1 MAYLYRL
8 FFIAV
13 LTVASGAT
21 PLYCSDVQLPA
32 SGSGHDTDLS
42 QVTTLQYCIIDNC
55 TILRIDTGQQLD
67 IVYTTESLLIVTPKD
82 GHTSIVITKIDHELP
97 CLGYHNASD
106 TNLNIILVA
115 IVPLVLMLSFGTLI
129 IHLLFKD
136 LRTSLFGQL
145 LMFYNLAIVITGCG
159 TAFLQLTHYWITVN
173 SQTICHTAT
182 IMTTFGVS
190 GVEVFATNILTH
202 LAYIMYHCYHLRS
215 GISKKRSNYLFRH
228 YTGYAAFTLV
238 LLFFVTIAYDW
249 RTGNGKYTILASGHC
264 IILDHP
270 SYNTL
275 AISGFV
281 TAINK
286 ILQMMMFSTYLV
298 YLYKFNKNVR
308 AAGVTLQ
315 HSRKLLRVAT
325 AMGSAIGLSSFLYIL
340 LVIIPECSNFIF
352 IISSI
357 LFLIQQV
364 VIFASLLLTKKMS
377 TLCKAYFSRES
388 N

>member
-1 MAYLYRL
+1 M
-8 FFIAV
+8 
-13 LTVASGAT
+13 
-21 PLYCSDVQLPA
+21 
-32 SGSGHDTDLS
+32 
-42 QVTTLQYCIIDNC
+42 
-55 TILRIDTGQQLD
+55 
-67 IVYTTESLLIVTPKD
+67 
-82 GHTSIVITKIDHELP
+82 VITKIDDELP
-97 CLGYHNASD
+97 CLGYHNTSD
-106 TNLNIILVA
+106 DNNLNMIHAV
-115 IVPLVLMLSFGTLI
+115 IVPLALMVSVGTLI
-129 IHLLFKD
+129 IHILFKD
-136 LRTSLFGQL
+136 LCTSLFGQL
-145 LMFYNLAIVITGCG
+145 LIFYNLAIVITGCG
-159 TAFLQLTHYWITVN
+159 TIFLQLTHYWITVN

-182 IMTTFGVS
+182 VITTFGVS
-190 GVEVFATNILTH
+190 DAEVFATNILTH
-202 LAYIMYHCYHLRS
+202 STYIMYHCYHLRS
-215 GISKKRSNYLFRH
+215 GISKKISNYLFRC
-228 YTGYAAFTLV
+228 YTGYAAFALV

-286 ILQMMMFSTYLV
+286 ILQMMMFTAYLV

-315 HSRKLLRVAT
+315 HSQKLLRVAT
-325 AMGSAIGLSSFLYIL
+325 AMGSAVGLSSFLYIL
-340 LVIIPECSNFIF
+340 LVIIPECSNINF

-364 VIFASLLLTKKMS
+364 VIFASLLFTKKMS
-377 TLCKAYFSRES
+377 TLCKAYFSRDS

>member
-1 MAYLYRL
+1 M
-8 FFIAV
+8 V
-13 LTVASGAT
+13 SV
-21 PLYCSDVQLPA
+21 
-32 SGSGHDTDLS
+32 
-42 QVTTLQYCIIDNC
+42 
-55 TILRIDTGQQLD
+55 
-67 IVYTTESLLIVTPKD
+67 
-82 GHTSIVITKIDHELP
+82 
-97 CLGYHNASD
+97 
-106 TNLNIILVA
+106 
-115 IVPLVLMLSFGTLI
+115 GTLI
-129 IHLLFKD
+129 IHILFKD

-145 LMFYNLAIVITGCG
+145 LMFYNLSIVITGCG
-159 TAFLQLTHYWITVN
+159 TIFLQLTHYWITVN
-173 SQTICHTAT
+173 PQTILCHTAT
-182 IMTTFGVS
+182 VRTTFGVS
-190 GVEVFATNILTH
+190 GAEVFATNILTH
-202 LAYIMYHCYHLRS
+202 SAYIMYRCYHLRS

-228 YTGYAAFTLV
+228 YTSYATFTLV

-249 RTGNGKYTILASGHC
+249 RIGNGKYTILASGHC

-298 YLYKFNKNVR
+298 YLYKFNKNVH

-325 AMGSAIGLSSFLYIL
+325 AMGSAVGLSSFLYIL
-340 LVIIPECSNFIF
+340 LVIIPECSNINF

-364 VIFASLLLTKKMS
+364 VILASLLFTKKMS